1 MVTQYPDTVKVTATA
16 PATRDENGNWTL
28 ATTTTTDLTGRW
40 EANGKGLFV
49 ATLNGQQIVYSGIVY
64 LPKGTAQPPYG
75 AKVEVYRDGLL
86 TAKGQVQNFYSG
98 QLNCRLWL

>member
-1 MVTQYPDTVKVTATA
+1 MVKYYTDTVKVTVTA
-16 PATRDENGNWTL
+16 PSVKDASGNYTL
-28 ATTTTTDLTGRW
+28 PTTTTTEVKGRW
-40 EANGKGLFV
+40 EANGKGLYV
-49 ATLNGQQIVYSGIVY
+49 AAMNGEQIVYSGIVY

-86 TAKGQVQNFYSG
+86 AAKGQVQNFSAG